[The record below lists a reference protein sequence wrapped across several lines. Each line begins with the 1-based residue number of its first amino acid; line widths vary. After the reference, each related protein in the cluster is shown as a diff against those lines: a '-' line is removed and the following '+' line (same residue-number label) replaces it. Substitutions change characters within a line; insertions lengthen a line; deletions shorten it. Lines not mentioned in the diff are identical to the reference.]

1 MDEHTV
7 FIKTEQ
13 GRNEV
18 RSRTLK
24 LAQPLRTLLIA
35 TDGYKSLGTLEREY
49 TVGNG
54 ARPLLRQLLDLGLIE
69 TLDKAAARTS
79 DPSDTAVDAAPHS
92 AFERFRRATQF
103 LNESTSLLGL
113 GGYFFS
119 LKIQRCGSLDEL
131 RALAPE
137 FRKALVKRRGESD
150 AEELMRRFHD
160 LVG

>member
-18 RSRTLK
+18 RSRALK

-49 TVGNG
+49 SVGNG

-69 TLDKAAARTS
+69 TLDKAQPERPTRPKRCSTPLRTAHS
-79 DPSDTAVDAAPHS
+79 SVSAAPPSSSTNRLLCS
-92 AFERFRRATQF
+92 AWAAI
-103 LNESTSLLGL
+103 SS
-113 GGYFFS
+113 
-119 LKIQRCGSLDEL
+119 
-131 RALAPE
+131 A
-137 FRKALVKRRGESD
+137 
-150 AEELMRRFHD
+150 
-160 LVG
+160 